1 MPSRY
6 RPPVSVCSRRTL
18 ATVRFAFIL
27 RASRHACDSPARC
40 RVAHSPTHRQ
50 SGYGRLPC
58 ALQPLGRA
66 FPVLRRVLGWPA
78 FPSAPALGSTGSDPD
93 RSASFVCFAA
103 AMAGPDFSCP
113 FIVGYGSS
121 PSRRDPAARAPRMD
135 KRSPGFRAGSLS
147 TSQGLKTTP
156 GRTVLALL
164 RRSAGT
170 SSAPGMRKLSRLNGW
185 PMPPPADASPP
196 TSRSTAHGSGP
207 VRCA

>member
-135 KRSPGFRAGSLS
+135 KRSPGSRAGSLS
-147 TSQGLKTTP
+147 TSQGLRPRRAGPSLRYCDDPQGRHRRP
-156 GRTVLALL
+156 G
-164 RRSAGT
+164 
-170 SSAPGMRKLSRLNGW
+170 
-185 PMPPPADASPP
+185 
-196 TSRSTAHGSGP
+196 
-207 VRCA
+207 